1 MFSLHRLSSASRAL
15 LATCLFLV
23 LLPAVLA
30 QETSNPFPACAT
42 RCIGSAF
49 QEGLCAPTNQTC
61 ICTNQQFQGTVALCV
76 QQNCTIPE
84 SLATRN
90 ASLTN
95 CGAPVRDRSG
105 KYVVLS
111 NTMAIIAAIFVVL
124 RFGLKLFIAPSPL
137 GLDDWFVLLTLLV
150 ATPSAVIT
158 VYGTTANGLGKDIWT
173 LDGHMITAVGRYFYI
188 MASLYFTQLTLLK
201 LSIIFFYTRI
211 FPAREVQRL
220 LWGTAIF
227 TICYGVAFVI
237 TAIFQCQPIHY
248 FWTKWDGMHEGK
260 CHNANTISWTNAAI
274 SIALDLWMLAIPLW
288 QLRSLKLH
296 WKKKVGVAMMFC
308 VGTFVTVVSILRLQS
323 LVHFASTS
331 NTTWEFYDVSVW
343 STIEI
348 TVGIMCACMPAVR
361 LLLVRFFPA
370 LAGSSARSR
379 GAMYYEYGSGPRSKT
394 TGTRNGTRTGTTVG
408 VSTSGGHSPDL
419 KLGSGGGIVTQKSYD
434 VQYSDND
441 EASLVHMSDLPPVAK
456 RP

>member
-137 GLDDWFVLLTLLV
+137 GLDDWF
-150 ATPSAVIT
+150 
-158 VYGTTANGLGKDIWT
+158 DIWT

-394 TGTRNGTRTGTTVG
+394 TGTRNGTRTGTT
-408 VSTSGGHSPDL
+408 
-419 KLGSGGGIVTQKSYD
+419 SYD